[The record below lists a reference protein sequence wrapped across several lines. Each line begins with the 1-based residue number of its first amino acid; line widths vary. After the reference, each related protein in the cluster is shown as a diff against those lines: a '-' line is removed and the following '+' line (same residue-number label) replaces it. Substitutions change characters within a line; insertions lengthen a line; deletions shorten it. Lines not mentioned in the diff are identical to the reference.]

1 MASTPPVPS
10 KAALNALRG
19 VLFTTSC
26 SVALLAE
33 ERRRRLKIARSAI
46 DNARKLHTVK
56 SNRGAVALSES
67 WQDRLADYGDEVL
80 SLPSAS
86 RSKNPHR
93 RRRRG
98 SSANSPVLD
107 GDASIHRHSFEHHE
121 HTSRVASGDRER
133 RATQETHI
141 SNFGLEA
148 TKFILPLTDIRPSD
162 ISLMPLKATPTSAL
176 QLRSKEMDSQKLGP
190 GLEARVK
197 VSLHRDYEPIPRRSK
212 TQDGSFPI
220 HEPLQFD
227 SAAQARLSLA
237 NISTPDK
244 TPQSYLDQITKLEQM
259 LQDLESRQSNHA
271 LISELVDSAVDQLQA
286 SMASRPTAPRW
297 STHFK
302 SNGLR
307 VLRITIEHDST
318 KMTTMLATLLPI
330 FKDPIQVLSPA
341 AKWLWEKKEK
351 KGLEQLLEFLSQNK
365 QTRFWMH
372 GMAIYRVLSGLD
384 DAMESFKDIKQI
396 YRLLQSAGL
405 YTAIAVPSNVEYKIR
420 RLMVSKALKAGDD
433 AFAQEEMKHLYTLDP
448 DTTKA
453 DIKLQSRLVVREA
466 ALGRWES
473 VRDGI
478 EALES
483 ANSTKPNDLRYTIS
497 KIIDVFVQTC
507 SSEGLETLLRRF
519 VRNYNINLRSRWVNL
534 VLDRYASRHDLDS
547 MFSWLQFCSEAGFQM
562 DDPFIRRFYS
572 ACRKYWSFS
581 DKAITSLHQNLQ
593 GLAPTLSDFLPS
605 KHDGKRS
612 SDVPPAS
619 LESHNWASEADA
631 FDCMDW
637 LSAQNEW
644 ERVCEA
650 YSRLL
655 LSGLHPSTRCLRLAV
670 LGHLKKQSG
679 SVDEAASLIDE
690 ARGRGYDVTEALT
703 PLLLTRL
710 EHGDDV
716 GDVIKQALRQGTRI
730 HDSVYN
736 KAAQI
741 LSAKGDLK
749 GAATVCEVAARE
761 NGKGELLY
769 SEYNFSNLVFAYTGS
784 ASYKAL
790 KSILAKFTSE
800 VQWWRGSRACKES
813 IKLAMKTTAMRAVV
827 HPMENN
833 DHRDALYKLDE
844 ALIHVKRC
852 RSTRDDRRAVTEAF
866 IRVARPLVAEPEQ
879 NVLDA
884 RSLNAATVE
893 TPSLESTGAKYFQR
907 SVLVNRQ
914 GLAAVGDA

>member
-67 WQDRLADYGDEVL
+67 WEDRLADLGDEVL

-86 RSKNPHR
+86 RSKNPYR

-98 SSANSPVLD
+98 SSANSIVLD
-107 GDASIHRHSFEHHE
+107 GEANIHRHSFEYHE
-121 HTSRVASGDRER
+121 HPGRAASNDKEQK
-133 RATQETHI
+133 ATQETHI

-162 ISLMPLKATPTSAL
+162 ISFKHLKAPPMSAL
-176 QLRSKEMDSQKLGP
+176 PLRSKEMDSQNLGP
-190 GLEARVK
+190 GPEARVK
-197 VSLHRDYEPIPRRSK
+197 VSLHRDYEPLPRRSN
-212 TQDGSFPI
+212 TQDGLLSL

-227 SAAQARLSLA
+227 SSAQARLSLT
-237 NISTPDK
+237 NISTPNK
-244 TPQSYLDQITKLEQM
+244 IPQTYLDQITKLEQT
-259 LQDLESRQSNHA
+259 LRDLESRHSNHT
-271 LISELVDSAVDQLQA
+271 LISELLDLAVDQLQA
-286 SMASRPTAPRW
+286 SMASRPMAPRW
-297 STHFK
+297 NNHFK

-307 VLRITIEHDST
+307 LLRITIEHDSAKWT
-318 KMTTMLATLLPI
+318 IVLATLLPI
-330 FKDPIQVLSPA
+330 FKDPTQILSPV
-341 AKWLWEKKEK
+341 AKWLWEKKDK
-351 KGLEQLLEFLSQNK
+351 RGLERLLEFLSENK
-365 QTRFWMH
+365 QKRLWMH

-384 DAMESFKDIKQI
+384 EAMDSFKDIKQI

-405 YTAIAVPSNVEYKIR
+405 YKAIAVPSNVEYKIR

-433 AFAQEEMKHLYTLDP
+433 AFAQEEMKYLCALDP

-453 DIKLQSRLVVREA
+453 DVKLQSKLIVREA
-466 ALGRWES
+466 ALGHWES
-473 VRDGI
+473 VRDSI
-478 EALES
+478 EMLES
-483 ANSTKPNDLRYTIS
+483 ANSTKPNELRYTIS

-519 VRNYNINLRSRWVNL
+519 VRNYNINLKSRWVNL

-562 DDPFIRRFYS
+562 DDAFIRRFYS

-581 DKAITSLHQNLQ
+581 DKTITSLHQNLQ

-605 KHDGKRS
+605 KPNGKRS
-612 SDVPPAS
+612 NDAPPAS
-619 LESHNWASEADA
+619 LESHHWVSEADA

-644 ERVCEA
+644 DRVCEA

-655 LSGLHPSTRCLRLAV
+655 LSGLHPSIRCLRLAV
-670 LGHLKKQSG
+670 LGHLKKQNG
-679 SVDEAASLIDE
+679 GVNEAASLIDE

-710 EHGDDV
+710 EHGEDV
-716 GDVIKQALRQGTRI
+716 AHLIKQALRQGARI

-741 LSAKGDLK
+741 LSTKGDLK
-749 GAATVCEVAARE
+749 GAATICEVAARE
-761 NGKGELLY
+761 NGQGELLY

-790 KSILAKFTSE
+790 KSILTKFTSE

-833 DHRDALYKLDE
+833 DHREALYKLDE
-844 ALIHVKRC
+844 ALIHVKKC

-866 IRVARPLVAEPEQ
+866 IRVARPLAAEPEQ

-884 RSLNAATVE
+884 RSLNATTVE
-893 TPSLESTGAKYFQR
+893 FSSLESTGTKYFQR
-907 SVLVNRQ
+907 PVLVNRQ
-914 GLAAVGDA
+914 GLTAVGDA

>member
-26 SVALLAE
+26 SVVLLAE

-46 DNARKLHTVK
+46 DNARKLHTIK

-67 WQDRLADYGDEVL
+67 WEDRLADLGDEVL

-86 RSKNPHR
+86 RPKNPHR

-98 SSANSPVLD
+98 SASTTLLD
-107 GDASIHRHSFEHHE
+107 GEAHIHRHSFEQHE
-121 HTSRVASGDRER
+121 HTSRAASNGKEQK
-133 RATQETHI
+133 AGQETHI

-148 TKFILPLTDIRPSD
+148 TKFILPLTDIRPPD
-162 ISLMPLKATPTSAL
+162 ISFKPLASPMISTLPF
-176 QLRSKEMDSQKLGP
+176 RSRTLESQKFGT
-190 GLEARVK
+190 GLDTRVK
-197 VSLHRDYEPIPRRSK
+197 VSLYKDNEPLPTRSQR
-212 TQDGSFPI
+212 QDD
-220 HEPLQFD
+220 PLQFD
-227 SAAQARLSLA
+227 SSAPARLSLA
-237 NISTPDK
+237 NIPTLDK
-244 TPQSYLDQITKLEQM
+244 ATQPYLDQVTQLEKM
-259 LQDLESRQSNHA
+259 LQDLEARQSD
-271 LISELVDSAVDQLQA
+271 LILTSQSIDSAVDQLQA
-286 SMASRPTAPRW
+286 SMAYRSKIPW
-297 STHFK
+297 LNNLFK

-307 VLRITIEHDST
+307 LLRLTIEHDST
-318 KMTTMLATLLPI
+318 KLTPVLASLLPI
-330 FKDPIQVLSPA
+330 FKDPIQVLLPV
-341 AKWLWEKKEK
+341 AKWLWEKKDK
-351 KGLEQLLEFLSQNK
+351 RGLEQLLEFLSEHK
-365 QTRFWMH
+365 ERRLWMH
-372 GMAIYRVLSGLD
+372 GMTIYRVLSGLGE
-384 DAMESFKDIKQI
+384 AMENFKDIKQI

-405 YTAIAVPSNVEYKIR
+405 YKAMAVSSNVEYKIR
-420 RLMVSKALKAGDD
+420 RLMVSKALIAGDD
-433 AFAQEEMKHLYTLDP
+433 PFAQEEMKYLYTLDP
-448 DTTKA
+448 DAAKA
-453 DIKLQSRLVVREA
+453 DVKLQSRLIVREA
-466 ALGRWES
+466 TLGHWES

-483 ANSTKPNDLRYTIS
+483 ANGTKPNDLRYTIS

-507 SSEGLETLLRRF
+507 SSEGLETLLRKF
-519 VRNYNINLRSRWVNL
+519 VRSYDLHLKSRWVNL
-534 VLDRYASRHDLDS
+534 VLDRYAGRHDLDS

-562 DDPFIRRFYS
+562 DDAFIRRFYS
-572 ACRKYWSFS
+572 GCRKYWSFS

-593 GLAPTLSDFLPS
+593 GLAPTLSDFLP
-605 KHDGKRS
+605 GKTNGKKPS
-612 SDVPPAS
+612 SVPPAT
-619 LESHNWASEADA
+619 LESHNWVSETDA

-650 YSRLL
+650 YGRLL
-655 LSGLHPSTRCLRLAV
+655 LSGLHPSIRCLRLAV
-670 LGHLKKQSG
+670 IGHLRKQDG
-679 SVDEAASLIDE
+679 SVDTAASLIDD

-710 EHGDDV
+710 ENGDDA
-716 GDVIKQALRQGTRI
+716 GDLIKQALRQGARI

-736 KAAQI
+736 KASQI

-749 GAATVCEVAARE
+749 GAATICEVAARE

-784 ASYKAL
+784 ASYQAL
-790 KSILAKFTSE
+790 KSVLAKFTSE

-833 DHRDALYKLDE
+833 DHREALFKLDE
-844 ALIHVKRC
+844 ALIHVKKC

-866 IRVARPLVAEPEQ
+866 IRVARPLVVEPEQ

-884 RSLNAATVE
+884 HSSNSTAVE
-893 TPSLESTGAKYFQR
+893 APSLEVAGAKYFQR
-907 SVLVNRQ
+907 SVLNRQ
-914 GLAAVGDA
+914 GLAAGGDV

>member
-1 MASTPPVPS
+1 MAATPPVPS

-67 WQDRLADYGDEVL
+67 WEDRLADYGDEVL

-86 RSKNPHR
+86 RSKNPYR

-107 GDASIHRHSFEHHE
+107 GDASIHRHSFEHHG
-121 HTSRVASGDRER
+121 HTSRIASSDGEQK
-133 RATQETHI
+133 ATQETHI

-162 ISLMPLKATPTSAL
+162 ISFKPLNAPPISAL
-176 QLRSKEMDSQKLGP
+176 PLRSKEMDSQRLGTD
-190 GLEARVK
+190 LETRVK
-197 VSLHRDYEPIPRRSK
+197 VSLHRDHEPIPRHSK

-220 HEPLQFD
+220 HESLQFD
-227 SAAQARLSLA
+227 STAHARLSLA
-237 NISTPDK
+237 NMLTTGK
-244 TPQSYLDQITKLEQM
+244 TPETHLHQITKLEQM
-259 LQDLESRQSNHA
+259 LQNLESRQSNHA
-271 LISELVDSAVDQLQA
+271 LISELVDSAINQLQA
-286 SMASRPTAPRW
+286 SMASRPIALRW
-297 STHFK
+297 SAHFK
-302 SNGLR
+302 SDGLR
-307 VLRITIEHDST
+307 LLRITIEHDST
-318 KMTTMLATLLPI
+318 KMTTVLATLLPI
-330 FKDPIQVLSPA
+330 FKDPIQALSPMV
-341 AKWLWEKKEK
+341 KWLWEKKDK
-351 KGLEQLLEFLSQNK
+351 RGLEQLLEFLSEHK
-365 QTRFWMH
+365 QKRFWMH
-372 GMAIYRVLSGLD
+372 GMTIYRLLSGLD
-384 DAMESFKDIKQI
+384 EAMESFKDIKQI

-405 YTAIAVPSNVEYKIR
+405 YKAVTVTSNVEYKIR

-433 AFAQEEMKHLYTLDP
+433 AFAQEEMKYLYTLDA

-453 DIKLQSRLVVREA
+453 DIKLQSRLIVREA

-497 KIIDVFVQTC
+497 KITEVFVQTC
-507 SSEGLETLLRRF
+507 SSEGLETLLRKF
-519 VRNYNINLRSRWVNL
+519 VRNYNINLKSRWVNL

-562 DDPFIRRFYS
+562 DDTFIRRFYS

-581 DKAITSLHQNLQ
+581 DKTITSLHQNLQ

-605 KHDGKRS
+605 KLDEKRS

-619 LESHNWASEADA
+619 LESHNWVSEADA

-650 YSRLL
+650 YNRLQ
-655 LSGLHPSTRCLRLAV
+655 LSGLHPSIRCLRLAV

-679 SVDEAASLIDE
+679 SVNEAASLIDE
-690 ARGRGYDVTEALT
+690 ARRRGYDVTEALT

-749 GAATVCEVAARE
+749 GAVTICEVAARE

-790 KSILAKFTSE
+790 KSILGKFTSE

-827 HPMENN
+827 HPMEKN
-833 DHRDALYKLDE
+833 DHREALYKLDE
-844 ALIHVKRC
+844 ALIHVKKC
-852 RSTRDDRRAVTEAF
+852 RSTRDDRRALTEAF

-884 RSLNAATVE
+884 RSLSATTME
-893 TPSLESTGAKYFQR
+893 MSSLESTGARYFQK

>member
-26 SVALLAE
+26 SVVLLAE

-67 WQDRLADYGDEVL
+67 WEDRLADLGDEVL
-80 SLPSAS
+80 SLPAAS
-86 RSKNPHR
+86 RSRNPYR

-98 SSANSPVLD
+98 SSSNSLVLD
-107 GDASIHRHSFEHHE
+107 GDANIHRHSFEPHE
-121 HTSRVASGDRER
+121 HTSRAASSSRE
-133 RATQETHI
+133 QKNVDETHI
-141 SNFGLEA
+141 SNFGLDA
-148 TKFILPLTDIRPSD
+148 AKFILPLTDIRPSD
-162 ISLMPLKATPTSAL
+162 ISFKPLTAPTISTL
-176 QLRSKEMDSQKLGP
+176 PFRSKEMASHKP
-190 GLEARVK
+190 GTDVDTPVKVK
-197 VSLHRDYEPIPRRSK
+197 VSLHRDYDPIQRRSEM
-212 TQDGSFPI
+212 QDGSLS
-220 HEPLQFD
+220 LQFD
-227 SAAQARLSLA
+227 SSGQARLSLA
-237 NISTPDK
+237 NISTPDRV
-244 TPQSYLDQITKLEQM
+244 TQPYLGQATKLEQM
-259 LQDLESRQSNHA
+259 LQDLEARQGNHTVT
-271 LISELVDSAVDQLQA
+271 SEMVDLTVDQLQI
-286 SMASRPTAPRW
+286 SMASRPKNPRL
-297 STHFK
+297 SNLIK

-307 VLRITIEHDST
+307 LLRITIEHDST
-318 KMTTMLATLLPI
+318 KMATVLATLLPI
-330 FKDPIQVLSPA
+330 FKDPIQVLSPV
-341 AKWLWEKKEK
+341 AKWLWEKKDK
-351 KGLEQLLEFLSQNK
+351 RALEQLLGFLSENK
-365 QTRFWMH
+365 QKRFWMN
-372 GMAIYRVLSGLD
+372 GIVIYRVLSGLSE
-384 DAMESFKDIKQI
+384 AMESFKDIKQI

-405 YTAIAVPSNVEYKIR
+405 YKGISVPSNTEYKIR

-433 AFAQEEMKHLYTLDP
+433 PFAQEEMKYLYTLDS
-448 DTTKA
+448 DMAKS
-453 DIKLQSRLVVREA
+453 DIKLQSRLIVREA
-466 ALGRWES
+466 TLGHWES

-483 ANSTKPNDLRYTIS
+483 ANSTNPDDLRYTIS
-497 KIIDVFVQTC
+497 KIIDVFVQNC

-519 VRNYNINLRSRWVNL
+519 VRNYSISLKSRWVNV

-562 DDPFIRRFYS
+562 DDAFIRHFYS

-593 GLAPTLSDFLPS
+593 GLAPTLSDFPPS
-605 KHDGKRS
+605 KADGKRL
-612 SDVPPAS
+612 SDMPPAA
-619 LESHNWASEADA
+619 LESHNWLSEADA
-631 FDCMDW
+631 FDCMEW

-650 YSRLL
+650 YGRLL
-655 LSGLHPSTRCLRLAV
+655 LSGLSPSIRCLRLAV
-670 LGHLKKQSG
+670 IGHLKKQG
-679 SVDEAASLIDE
+679 GTVDEAALLIDE

-710 EHGDDV
+710 DNGDDA
-716 GDVIKQALRQGTRI
+716 GDLIKQALRQGARI

-749 GAATVCEVAARE
+749 GAATICEVAARE

-827 HPMENN
+827 HPTENN
-833 DHRDALYKLDE
+833 DHREALFKLDE
-844 ALIHVKRC
+844 ALIHVKKC

-866 IRVARPLVAEPEQ
+866 IRVARPLAAEPEQ
-879 NVLDA
+879 NSLDA

-893 TPSLESTGAKYFQR
+893 ISSLELTGAKHFQR

-914 GLAAVGDA
+914 GLAAAGDA